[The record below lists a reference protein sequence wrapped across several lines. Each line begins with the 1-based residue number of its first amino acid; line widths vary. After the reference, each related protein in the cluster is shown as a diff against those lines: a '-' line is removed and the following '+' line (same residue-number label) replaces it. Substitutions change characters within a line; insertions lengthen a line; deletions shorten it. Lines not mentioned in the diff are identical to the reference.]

1 MAEKSTIRHHFDQ
14 LAPNRSYWFRRNEF
28 YHQQIVQVCY
38 PFMNPD
44 SRVLELGCST
54 GDLLHALNPS
64 YGVGVDFSPA
74 SIAIAH
80 QQYPDLTWMVAD
92 VEHLPEEAPL
102 NQPFDL
108 VIMADLVGYL
118 DDIELTFRKLHHLLH
133 DHSRVVVSLW
143 NWMWQPVLQAGE
155 VLHLKAPDLTI
166 RQQWVSA
173 LVVQDMLELAGYE
186 IVQTSSRLLFP
197 YRVPGFTPFV
207 NALSQAPIFNRLSLL
222 HTLVARPIQ
231 QPPEMRDTSVTVVIP
246 TRNEV
251 GNISQLIDRVPE
263 MGTHTELLF
272 VDGLSSDGTVDKIYE
287 LITAYPDRDIKFMSQ
302 VATHV
307 SGADTPPDLM
317 LSLGKGDAVRKGFEA
332 ASGDILMILDSDL
345 SVSPE
350 ELPRFYDALLTGK
363 ARLANGTR
371 FVYQQEKGAMPHF
384 NRAGNLFF
392 SLLFSWLLDQMI
404 TDTLCGTKA
413 LYKSDYNAI
422 AANRAYFGDFD
433 PFGDFDL
440 LFGAAWLNLHILD
453 IPIHYRARTYG
464 DSKVRASVHGH
475 LLLRMSLIGWWQFK
489 IRPLLPNIHRPKS
502 QETPSEKRGCLL
514 MVGMLI
520 GWLVRRRRNPKG

>member
-1 MAEKSTIRHHFDQ
+1 MAEKSTIRHYFDQ
-14 LAPNRSYWFRRNEF
+14 LAPNRSYWFRRNWF
-28 YHQQIVQVCY
+28 YHQQIVQVCS
-38 PFMNPD
+38 PFLNPD

-54 GDLLHALNPS
+54 GDLLQALNPG
-64 YGVGVDFSPA
+64 YGVGVDFSAA
-74 SIAIAH
+74 SINIA
-80 QQYPDLTWMVAD
+80 QQLYPDLNWLVAD
-92 VEHLPEEAPL
+92 VEFLPEEPPL
-102 NQPFDL
+102 DKAFDL
-108 VIMADLVGYL
+108 VVMADLVGYL
-118 DDIELTFRKLHHLLH
+118 DDIELTFRHLHTLLH
-133 DHSRVVVSLW
+133 DHSRVVISLW
-143 NWMWQPVLQAGE
+143 NWMWQPVLQAAE
-155 VLHLKAPDLTI
+155 ALHLKAPDLTI

-173 LVVQDMLELAGYE
+173 LVVRDMLELAGYE
-186 IVQTSSRLLFP
+186 VVQTSSRLLFP
-197 YRVPGFTPFV
+197 YHLPGITPFI
-207 NALSQAPIFNRLSLL
+207 NSFSQAPVLNRLALL
-222 HTLVARPIQ
+222 QTLVARPLK
-231 QPPEMRDTSVTVVIP
+231 QPPEVHDTSVTVVIP

-251 GNISQLIDRVPE
+251 GNISHLIERMPE

-272 VDGLSSDGTVDKIYE
+272 VDGLSSDGTIDKIYE
-287 LITAYPDRDIKFMSQ
+287 LIAAYPDRDIKFMSQ
-302 VATHV
+302 VGTQ
-307 SGADTPPDLM
+307 SSCADRPPDLM

-345 SVSPE
+345 SVPPE
-350 ELPRFYDALLTGK
+350 ELSRFYDALLTGK

-413 LYKSDYNAI
+413 LFKHDYNAI

-440 LFGAAWLNLHILD
+440 LFGAAWLNLRILD

-475 LLLRMSLIGWWQFK
+475 LLLRMSLIGLWQFK
-489 IRPLLPNIHRPKS
+489 IRPLLPNIHRPAS
-502 QETPSEKRGCLL
+502 QKAPPDHRGCLL
-514 MVGMLI
+514 VLVMVI
-520 GWLVRRRRNPKG
+520 GWLARRRKRSGG